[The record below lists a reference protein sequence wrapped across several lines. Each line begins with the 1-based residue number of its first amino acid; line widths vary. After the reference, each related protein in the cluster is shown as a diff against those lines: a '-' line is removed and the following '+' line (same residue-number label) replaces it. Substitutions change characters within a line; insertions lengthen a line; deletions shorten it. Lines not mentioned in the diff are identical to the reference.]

1 MWAQAWSCRLNA
13 LSSDAT
19 PGHREPCAETNARVG
34 IKFAAQN
41 VIDVS
46 TVVALSYIL
55 RSHTYCFMLSP
66 ILSDYKLV
74 KTGFNLFCNEEFWAT
89 PVIIGVVR

>member
-1 MWAQAWSCRLNA
+1 MGLWAQAWPCRLNA

-19 PGHREPCAETNARVG
+19 LGHREPCAETNARVG

-46 TVVALSYIL
+46 TVVALSYVGL
-55 RSHTYCFMLSP
+55 FQHV
-66 ILSDYKLV
+66 LV
-74 KTGFNLFCNEEFWAT
+74 YMGDLHL
-89 PVIIGVVR
+89 VLVLH

>member
-19 PGHREPCAETNARVG
+19 PGHREPSAETNARVG

-46 TVVALSYIL
+46 TVVALSYVVSYIFL
-55 RSHTYCFMLSP
+55 ADECQ
-66 ILSDYKLV
+66 
-74 KTGFNLFCNEEFWAT
+74 
-89 PVIIGVVR
+89 VIMFTIYEA

>member
-1 MWAQAWSCRLNA
+1 MFSEKIIINA
-13 LSSDAT
+13 LSSDVI

-46 TVVALSYIL
+46 TVVALSY
-55 RSHTYCFMLSP
+55 
-66 ILSDYKLV
+66 
-74 KTGFNLFCNEEFWAT
+74 
-89 PVIIGVVR
+89 VI

>member
-1 MWAQAWSCRLNA
+1 MTKYHMVPNVMKTDSYFCL
-13 LSSDAT
+13 LSSGAT

-46 TVVALSYIL
+46 TVVALS
-55 RSHTYCFMLSP
+55 
-66 ILSDYKLV
+66 
-74 KTGFNLFCNEEFWAT
+74 
-89 PVIIGVVR
+89 

>member
-1 MWAQAWSCRLNA
+1 MREAFNFFSSNFFLLWAQAWSCRLNA

-19 PGHREPCAETNARVG
+19 PGHREPCAETIARVG

-46 TVVALSYIL
+46 TVVALSYVSTKFTI
-55 RSHTYCFMLSP
+55 
-66 ILSDYKLV
+66 
-74 KTGFNLFCNEEFWAT
+74 
-89 PVIIGVVR
+89 

>member
-1 MWAQAWSCRLNA
+1 MIDSIHLSISFILRLNA
-13 LSSDAT
+13 LSNIAN

-46 TVVALSYIL
+46 TVNALSY
-55 RSHTYCFMLSP
+55 
-66 ILSDYKLV
+66 V
-74 KTGFNLFCNEEFWAT
+74 EVENVELFFD
-89 PVIIGVVR
+89 V